1 MRAARSRLRGGLIGL
16 ALLLGLAGCT
26 SDRELA
32 VIRNDVER
40 MNRQLIQLQVGQELA
55 QARPREI
62 VQRELEGDRRNIA
75 DTKAAVDELK
85 RQVGVVT
92 EKLEE
97 TEYQFNQRLNTLEA
111 KLTSPAPQA
120 VPGSESASPPP
131 GPPAPSA
138 PPAGPAASP
147 AGPQPPADAAT
158 AASAKRVYQAA
169 LTDYQ
174 RGKFDLAVQGFR
186 TYLNQAPHG
195 DVADTAQY
203 YLAESLDSKK
213 DFRDAIAEYDRLLR
227 EFPQSSL
234 VPKAMYKAGLASY
247 AMKDNIQGRR
257 WLRTLIEKYQTT
269 TEAKLAEE
277 RLRQEDRVGSGRP
290 TSAPARR

>member
-1 MRAARSRLRGGLIGL
+1 M
-16 ALLLGLAGCT
+16 

-32 VIRNDVER
+32 VIRNDVDR
-40 MNRQLIQLQVGQELA
+40 MNRQLLQLQVGQELA

-75 DTKAAVDELK
+75 DTKAAMDELK
-85 RQVGVVT
+85 QQVGVLV

-97 TEYQFNQRLNTLEA
+97 TEHQFNQRLNTLEA

-120 VPGSESASPPP
+120 APGSESASPPP

-158 AASAKRVYQAA
+158 AAAAKRVYQAA

-186 TYLNQAPHG
+186 TYLNQAPRG

-203 YLAESLDSKK
+203 YLAESLDGKK

-227 EFPQSSL
+227 EFPQSPL
-234 VPKAMYKAGLASY
+234 APKAMFKAGLASY

-257 WLRTLIEKYQTT
+257 WLRTLIEKYPTT